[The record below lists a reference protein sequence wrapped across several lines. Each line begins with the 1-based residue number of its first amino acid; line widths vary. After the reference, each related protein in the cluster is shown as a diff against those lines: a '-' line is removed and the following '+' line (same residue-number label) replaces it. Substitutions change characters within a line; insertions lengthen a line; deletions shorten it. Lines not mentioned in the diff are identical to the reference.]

1 MDLRLH
7 TTIAALAATALIAG
21 LASTASA
28 ASGTVNLTVAKGG
41 FVIGG
46 SSGTGTLRFKRR
58 TYPLVISG
66 MSGGFTFGGSEARL
80 TGRIAN
86 IRRPTDIEGAYNSA
100 TGGAAIGYQGQQSIT
115 LSNDERRS
123 AAVERHPDRVDGQC
137 RPRRHVDPAAKIR
150 RFSASQTASVAP
162 ISRDP

>member
-1 MDLRLH
+1 MRDHLGRIGMNHHLH

-41 FVIGG
+41 FIIGG
-46 SSGTGTLRFKRR
+46 SSGSGTLRFKRR

-66 MSGGFTFGGSEARL
+66 MSGGFTIGGSEARL

-86 IRRPTDIEGAYNSA
+86 IRRPTDIEGAYSSA

-115 LSNDERRS
+115 LSNDKG
-123 AAVERHPDRVDGQC
+123 AVLQLNGTQSGLMLNADLGGMSIQLQR
-137 RPRRHVDPAAKIR
+137 
-150 RFSASQTASVAP
+150 
-162 ISRDP
+162 

>member
-1 MDLRLH
+1 MNLRLH
-7 TTIAALAATALIAG
+7 TTIAALASTALIAG

-46 SSGTGTLRFKRR
+46 SSGAGTLRFKRR
-58 TYPLVISG
+58 TYPLVVGG

-86 IRRPTDIEGAYNSA
+86 IRRPTDIEGTYTSA

-115 LSNDERRS
+115 LSNERG
-123 AAVERHPDRVDGQC
+123 AVLQLNGTQTGLMVNADLGGMSIQLQ
-137 RPRRHVDPAAKIR
+137 RR
-150 RFSASQTASVAP
+150 
-162 ISRDP
+162 

>member
-1 MDLRLH
+1 MNPHLY
-7 TTIAALAATALIAG
+7 TTIAAFAATALIAA
-21 LASTASA
+21 LPSAASG

-66 MSGGFTFGGSEARL
+66 MSGGFTIGGSEARL

-86 IRRPTDIEGAYNSA
+86 IRRPTDIEGAYRSA

-115 LSNDERRS
+115 LSNDS
-123 AAVERHPDRVDGQC
+123 GAVLQLNGTQSGLMLNADLGGMSIQLQR
-137 RPRRHVDPAAKIR
+137 
-150 RFSASQTASVAP
+150 
-162 ISRDP
+162 

>member
-46 SSGTGTLRFKRR
+46 SSGTGTLQFKRR

-115 LSNDERRS
+115 LSN
-123 AAVERHPDRVDGQC
+123 ANGAVLQLSGTLTGLMVNADLGGMSIQLQR
-137 RPRRHVDPAAKIR
+137 
-150 RFSASQTASVAP
+150 
-162 ISRDP
+162 

>member
-86 IRRPTDIEGAYNSA
+86 IRRPTDIEGCIQFRHRRRRDRLPGTAVDYA
-100 TGGAAIGYQGQQSIT
+100 QQ
-115 LSNDERRS
+115 RRK
-123 AAVERHPDRVDGQC
+123 AQC
-137 RPRRHVDPAAKIR
+137 C
-150 RFSASQTASVAP
+150 S
-162 ISRDP
+162 

>member
-1 MDLRLH
+1 VRDHLGRIGMNLRLH

-41 FVIGG
+41 FIIGG
-46 SSGTGTLRFKRR
+46 SSGSGTLRFKRR

-66 MSGGFTFGGSEARL
+66 MSGGFTIGGSEARL

-86 IRRPTDIEGAYNSA
+86 IRRPTDIEGPYSSA

-115 LSNDERRS
+115 LSNDKG
-123 AAVERHPDRVDGQC
+123 AVLQLNGTQSGLMLNADLGGMSIQLQR
-137 RPRRHVDPAAKIR
+137 
-150 RFSASQTASVAP
+150 
-162 ISRDP
+162 